1 MKGTKKGHMLKLHSY
16 YESYVYEN
24 IWLPTLNLS
33 FTFPPTQQ
41 HFFFFISQIL
51 QSTQAF
57 PLSFSL
63 LYALDALL
71 SFGTALSLIVP
82 LVLLVETASERGQIY
97 SVSHIQK
104 VSVHGR
110 WQKRQRSSVCGGRSM
125 QQRLFTWWW
134 TRKLTV
140 RLKTG
145 AKLELSQVHSLWPT
159 PTSQVLRPKSSKA
172 SQNVT
177 VTAH

>member
-16 YESYVYEN
+16 YEFYVYEN

-82 LVLLVETASERGQIY
+82 LVLLVETTSEGDRFTL
-97 SVSHIQK
+97 SHTSRRFQYMVNGK
-104 VSVHGR
+104 
-110 WQKRQRSSVCGGRSM
+110 KRQRSSVCGGRSM

-134 TRKLTV
+134 TKKLTV